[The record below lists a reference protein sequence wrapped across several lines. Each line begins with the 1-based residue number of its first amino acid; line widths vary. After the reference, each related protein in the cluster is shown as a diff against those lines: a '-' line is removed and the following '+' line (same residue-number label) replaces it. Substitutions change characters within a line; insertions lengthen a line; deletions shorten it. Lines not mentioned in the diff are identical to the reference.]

1 MLKKIILFAFA
12 FNLLISFAQQN
23 TITGSI
29 SNKEFIE
36 SVTVNLFNTSG
47 NKLIKS
53 VFCESNGNF
62 IFNNIKNGTYFI
74 KIQSINFNSYST
86 DSFII
91 QNPGIN
97 LQPITLT
104 ASSKDLAEV
113 TVANKKLF
121 VERKI
126 DRVVINPDALIS
138 NTAVTALEVLEKS
151 PGVLVDVNGN
161 ISLNGRQGVQI
172 FVDDKPLNLS
182 SADAA
187 NYLKTITASNV
198 DVLELMVTPPAK
210 YDAAGT
216 AGIINIKL
224 KKIKQKGFVGIIN
237 TGYGQGT
244 YLRSN
249 NSLSFNY
256 RINKFNFSSN
266 LSHNQN
272 NSFQDLTI
280 NRFYFTPTG
289 SPTSTFKQ
297 NTYFAKF
304 QRSTSAKIGVDVYAT
319 NKSTFG
325 FSISGFNNPF
335 IVNTSNNAVVLDNN
349 NSISSKV
356 NAYNPSTKHWKNIN
370 LNVNYNYKLDNKGSE
385 ILLSADFI
393 EFNLES
399 NQVLTNNILDANNT
413 FISSSTL
420 QSSLPATI
428 KISTAK
434 IDITKILPSNIKLE
448 TGVKAS
454 LVQSKNNAN
463 FYEDVSGV
471 LTPNY
476 VFSNNFNYKEN
487 INAAY
492 LTLSKDFKK
501 LTTQLG
507 VRLENTNVDATQYGN
522 PTTKDSSFTLHYT
535 NLFPTVFLQ
544 YQFDSIQKHQLIFS
558 ASRRIQRPNYQDM
571 NPFTYPIDRYTFYG
585 GNPFLQPTFSYNI
598 ELSHIYKN
606 WLTTTLEYSYA
617 KNLIQETNEQRNGI
631 YYSRP
636 GNFGKQISYGI
647 SVNATFKVTN
657 WWNMQVYG
665 EYKNLGYESLIYNQV
680 LNDNKFYWYIGP
692 NNQFTINKNL
702 TAEFNASYQS
712 SILVAQFTTI
722 PVSQASIGFSQKILK
737 GKGTIKL
744 ALSDIFYSNQP
755 GGDINNIENSKAN
768 WKSILDSRVISVGLN
783 YRFNKGKTLQAR
795 KISASDEEKVRVKQS

>member
-1 MLKKIILFAFA
+1 MLKKIILFI
-12 FNLLISFAQQN
+12 LLLNASISFAQQN
-23 TITGSI
+23 AVTGSVT
-29 SNKEFIE
+29 NKELIE
-36 SVTVNLFNTSG
+36 SVTVNLFNTAG

-53 VFCESNGNF
+53 VFCEGNGNYT
-62 IFNNIKNGTYFI
+62 FNSIVNGTYFI
-74 KIQSINFNSYST
+74 KIQSINFNTYAT
-86 DSFII
+86 DSFKI
-91 QNPGIN
+91 QNAAIN

-104 ASSKDLAEV
+104 AISKNLAEV

-126 DRVVINPDALIS
+126 DRVVINPDALIA

-161 ISLNGRQGVQI
+161 ISLNGRQGVQV

-198 DVLELMVTPPAK
+198 DVVELMVTPPAK

-289 SPTSTFKQ
+289 SPSSTFKQ

-304 QRSTSAKIGVDVYAT
+304 QRSTSAKIGVDFYAT

-325 FSISGFNNPF
+325 FSVSGFNNPF
-335 IVNTSNNAVVLDNN
+335 VMNTSNNAVVLDNN
-349 NSISSKV
+349 NNVSSKV
-356 NAYNPSTKHWKNIN
+356 NAFNPSTKHWKNIN

-385 ILLSADFI
+385 LLFSADII
-393 EFNLES
+393 EFKLQS
-399 NQVLTNNILDANNT
+399 NQTLTNNIFDANNT

-428 KISTAK
+428 KINTSK
-434 IDITKILPSNIKLE
+434 IDINKILSSNIKLE
-448 TGVKAS
+448 TGAKAS
-454 LVQSKNNAN
+454 FVQSKNNAN
-463 FYEDVSGV
+463 FYDDISGV

-492 LTLSKDFKK
+492 LTLSKDFNK
-501 LTTQLG
+501 LSAQLG
-507 VRLENTNVDATQYGN
+507 VRLENTKIDAIQYGN
-522 PTTKDSSFTLHYT
+522 PTVKDSSFSLQYT

-598 ELSHIYKN
+598 ELSHVYKN
-606 WLTTTLEYSYA
+606 WLTTTLEYGYA

-647 SVNATFKVTN
+647 SVNAAFKVSK
-657 WWNMQVYG
+657 WWNLQVYS
-665 EYKNLGYESLIYNQV
+665 EYKNLGYESLIYNQL
-680 LNDNKFYWYIGP
+680 LNDNKFYWYIWP
-692 NNQFTINKNL
+692 NNQFNINKNL
-702 TAEFNASYQS
+702 TAELNASYQS

-722 PVSQASIGFSQKILK
+722 PVAQSSIGFAQKILK

-744 ALSDIFYSNQP
+744 NLSDIFYSNQP

-768 WKSILDSRVISVGLN
+768 WKSILDSRVVSIGFN

-795 KISASDEEKVRVKQS
+795 KISASDEEKGRVKQG